1 MLGAATCPTFAL
13 PGLSLFSVLSTLAA
27 YLSCVHHYLSH
38 LWLFCSYFLHLVLVT
53 WFQSIGLANKC
64 HSDFSIRCN
73 GKTQTNI
80 LVKYLWCFWP
90 NLFFLLRKVKALWS
104 WHRNFPLALDVKAL
118 HSDPWRCLVCRG
130 SQGGRPGQVEPGL
143 FSLFATF
150 DSHIGYSPLMTF
162 DKSVWPSSFMIFHV
176 VVLISAHSFGKT
188 SRKERQWG

>member
-80 LVKYLWCFWP
+80 LVKYLP
-90 NLFFLLRKVKALWS
+90 
-104 WHRNFPLALDVKAL
+104 WHREPETPCGMLTQAVLPLLNL
-118 HSDPWRCLVCRG
+118 HV
-130 SQGGRPGQVEPGL
+130 
-143 FSLFATF
+143 
-150 DSHIGYSPLMTF
+150 Y
-162 DKSVWPSSFMIFHV
+162 KSTSWPSSIPGPQDLSISMSSILRRQRERW
-176 VVLISAHSFGKT
+176 VLDRLPSDKLQPFEGRTHFVPTIYRFCRAGILLKCLFWGVHSPPCKAI
-188 SRKERQWG
+188 